1 VTHSNEYLTYIKSPQ
16 WYAKSRKCQSLT
28 PYHCVL
34 FPWLKSR
41 HCHHLTYHN
50 MTYELPLRDTV
61 PLSVTAHRL
70 IHLPL
75 FWKTALR
82 PWVNWGLRLLMV
94 CWVIVFW
101 LLPGR

>member
-1 VTHSNEYLTYIKSPQ
+1 
-16 WYAKSRKCQSLT
+16 
-28 PYHCVL
+28 
-34 FPWLKSR
+34 
-41 HCHHLTYHN
+41 